1 MKVLIVDDEPLALH
15 RLERL
20 LKEAGVSEV
29 LIAENAYKAKE
40 ILQKEQ
46 DIEAIFLDVR
56 MPGKTG
62 LELAKEIISQRDD
75 LFIVFQ
81 TAYEEYT
88 LPAFEVG
95 AVGYLTKPFFL
106 EDVVKVL
113 NRIRKFRG
121 EKLRI
126 PFLDKQGNLFFRP
139 HSEVYYFEARLKHSI
154 GYLKDG
160 HYICPKSL
168 GFLEKSLKSYG
179 FLRIHKS
186 YLVNLDKIKS
196 LISLPDGKIDVCI
209 EDLNRV
215 LKTSKLGA
223 KRLREMLRLK
233 PKEEGYI

>member
-1 MKVLIVDDEPLALH
+1 MKVLIVDDEPLAIR

-20 LKEAGVSEV
+20 LKEAGVEKV
-29 LIAENAYKAKE
+29 LVAENAYEAKQ
-40 ILQKEQ
+40 ILQKET
-46 DIEAIFLDVR
+46 DVEAIFLDVR

-62 LELAKEIISQRDD
+62 IELAKEIVSQRDD

-139 HSEVYYFEARLKHSI
+139 YSEVYYFEARLKQSI
-154 GYLKDG
+154 GYLRDG
-160 HYICPKSL
+160 YYLCPKSL
-168 GFLEKSLKSYG
+168 SFLEKFLKPYG

-196 LISLPDGKIDVCI
+196 LISLSDGKIEIHMQDI
-209 EDLNRV
+209 NRI

-223 KRLREMLRLK
+223 KRLREILK
-233 PKEEGYI
+233 LKS

>member
-1 MKVLIVDDEPLALH
+1 MKVLIVDDEPLALS

-20 LKEAGVSEV
+20 LKEAGVNEV
-29 LIAENAYKAKE
+29 LVAENAYEAKK
-40 ILQKEQ
+40 ILQEDH
-46 DIEAIFLDVR
+46 DIDAVFLDIK

-62 LELAKEIISQRDD
+62 LELAKEIISQREDV
-75 LFIVFQ
+75 FIVFQ

-88 LPAFEVG
+88 LSAFEVG

-139 HSEVYYFEARLKHSI
+139 YSEVYYFEARLKQSI

-168 GFLEKSLKSYG
+168 GFLEKFLKFYG

-196 LISLPDGKIDVCI
+196 LISLSDGKIEIHMQDI
-209 EDLNRV
+209 NRI

-223 KRLREMLRLK
+223 KRLREILK
-233 PKEEGYI
+233 LKS